1 MTTNRPVAEKVYKF
15 SEVIVI
21 IAVVIIAVI
30 SKARANKVQWR
41 NFIEEGHKWEH
52 SIFSVL

>member
-15 SEVIVI
+15 SVVIVI
-21 IAVVIIAVI
+21 IAVTG
-30 SKARANKVQWR
+30 KARANKVQR
-41 NFIEEGHKWEH
+41 RDFIEEGHKWEH